1 MAETLM
7 NLVASD
13 SDIFIRQ
20 QHLGG
25 TQRFIASFY
34 RRRFPLAV
42 PPAVSGHYLD
52 SDARI

>member
-1 MAETLM
+1 M
-7 NLVASD
+7 NLVAGD

-20 QHLGG
+20 QHLLGG

-34 RRRFPLAV
+34 RRRFPMAV
-42 PPAVSGHYLD
+42 PSAVSGHHLD